1 MIKFEQKGVTLQ
13 HEATSKEEAIK
24 AFKYS
29 CDCCCTKGVHL
40 ECDRCAIANVHG
52 LVVAYFDD
60 EEKRKANL

>member
-13 HEATSKEEAIK
+13 YEATSKEEAIK
-24 AFKYS
+24 IFKYS
-29 CDCCCTKGVHL
+29 CDCCCTKGVKL

-60 EEKRKANL
+60 KNKTVDNK